1 MTQDPDTAYPRSS
14 LWFHLR
20 VQNVLIILLMAPT
33 ILEAAGLPEPTMVPA
48 VAYGG
53 HEHAYSFNEADAPDR
68 HDLQYFE
75 MFANLPVASRS
86 G

>member
-1 MTQDPDTAYPRSS
+1 LVAVVQ
-14 LWFHLR
+14 R
-20 VQNVLIILLMAPT
+20 VDI
-33 ILEAAGLPEPTMVPA
+33 GL
-48 VAYGG
+48 AYGG